1 MSTKPSEERTGRDSD
16 KFLLSVGLICMAGG
30 GIGLAAIYYLLL
42 PGLPDC
48 PDWGFEALAVRIGEP
63 MFKLVIAIGAIVT
76 GWSIYMRLWL
86 RKEDGPSGRPR
97 LKSDGKKDPAMSKK
111 RYDTSYDALCAAWD
125 FIMATDTGMHV
136 CGFRGDAVGEG
147 GSVYVEKD
155 MMIVRKFRYK
165 FFLDFPMDNYSS
177 ARVSYF
183 GGDPA
188 VVRDRRGAVRLAKN
202 IYLSERTGSADLLF
216 EAYHKESTPEAEWAE
231 LCGRVGLDG
240 DGCDARI
247 IHSNGIVTYCLAWE
261 WTFRDRGEEPSADRE
276 RQAILRTISDA
287 DDHLA
292 EQTCEEQ
299 DAVGEYKS

>member
-1 MSTKPSEERTGRDSD
+1 MSTKPSGERTGRYTD

-42 PGLPDC
+42 PGLPDR
-48 PDWGFEALAVRIGEP
+48 GFGDLTVRICEP

-76 GWSIYMRLWL
+76 VWSIYMQLWL
-86 RKEDGPSGRPR
+86 RKEEGLSVWPHIR
-97 LKSDGKKDPAMSKK
+97 SDGKKDPVMSKK

-136 CGFRGDAVGEG
+136 CGFRGDAVGDG
-147 GSVYVEKD
+147 GCVYVEKD

-165 FFLDFPMDNYSS
+165 FFLDFPMDNYCN

-183 GGDPA
+183 GGDPV

-216 EAYHKESTPEAEWAE
+216 ESYHKESTPEAEWAE
-231 LCGRVGLDG
+231 LCGKVGLDG

-247 IHSNGIVTYCLAWE
+247 IHSNGIVTYCLACE
-261 WTFRDRGEEPSADRE
+261 WTFRDREKEDAADRE

-287 DDHLA
+287 DDRLA

-299 DAVGEYKS
+299 DAVGEYKR